1 MLLLVWDVIRL
12 AALWGVRR
20 RDEWHFR
27 LMLFPA
33 LRVLIN
39 LYVVLLRRISFQSKR
54 RLLRL
59 VKWGVI
65 LPGQSVCVWWL
76 GSVRSV
82 KMDRKISGGLC
93 TVFPRIIAPFDGNV
107 LNNRLNPPPPPP
119 PPAPLAIFS
128 SFYPLLVKL
137 RCNVIPAAK
146 LISDDS
152 DPRFKLWKLIKGLK
166 LEHLKSPCLFY
177 LMWLVFDLMGK

>member
-1 MLLLVWDVIRL
+1 MKRTQSWLQAAELVICISEYMLLLVWDVIRL
-12 AALWGVRR
+12 AALCRVRR

-82 KMDRKISGGLC
+82 KMDRKISGGLY

-107 LNNRLNPPPPPP
+107 LNNRLNPPLLLLSP
-119 PPAPLAIFS
+119 S
-128 SFYPLLVKL
+128 SLPFILSLSSWGAMWS
-137 RCNVIPAAK
+137 RQQN
-146 LISDDS
+146 
-152 DPRFKLWKLIKGLK
+152 
-166 LEHLKSPCLFY
+166 
-177 LMWLVFDLMGK
+177 WLVTIQTLGSSYEN